1 MTEEVQA
8 EQNPLA
14 NMIDYITHSEFEKA
28 NEIWNDAIG
37 QRVGDAIEQEKIAV
51 AQAMYSPEEDAVDDE
66 DLGDE
71 TMEVDE
77 DDVDLEVSDEELET
91 ATADLE
97 SDEDLEEV

>member
-1 MTEEVQA
+1 MTEEVQT

-14 NMIDYITHSEFEKA
+14 NMIDYITQSEFEKA
-28 NEIWNDAIG
+28 NVIWNDAIG
-37 QRVGDAIEQEKIAV
+37 QRVGDALDQEKIAV

-91 ATADLE
+91 AMADLE

>member
-8 EQNPLA
+8 EENPIA

-37 QRVGDAIEQEKIAV
+37 QRVGDALDQEKIAV
-51 AQAMYSPEEDAVDDE
+51 AQAMYSPEEEE

-77 DDVDLEVSDEELET
+77 DDVDLEVSDEELE
-91 ATADLE
+91 AAMADLE
-97 SDEDLEEV
+97 ADEDLEEA

>member
-91 ATADLE
+91 AMADLE

>member
-1 MTEEVQA
+1 MTEEVQT
-8 EQNPLA
+8 EQNPLSD
-14 NMIDYITHSEFEKA
+14 MIDYITQSEFEKA
-28 NEIWNDAIG
+28 NAIWNDAIG
-37 QRVGDAIEQEKIAV
+37 QRVGDALDQEKIAV
-51 AQAMYSPEEDAVDDE
+51 AQSMYSIDNEDLDDE

-91 ATADLE
+91 AMADLE